1 MGTNKDY
8 KELTELVG
16 LNNSM
21 NKFFLKIQFFNIRGM
36 LLDMIYLFETLI
48 QAALMLTFLV
58 LIIIIP
64 EGMEGILFIIP
75 TLLIITHLIK
85 NYIRKEICKT
95 CDLYEETIDTVFKDT
110 KE

>member
-8 KELTELVG
+8 KELIG

-36 LLDMIYLFETLI
+36 LLDMIDLFETLI
-48 QAALMLTFLV
+48 GAALLLTFLV

-64 EGMEGILFIIP
+64 VGMEGIFFIIP
-75 TLLIITHLIK
+75 ILLIITNLIK
-85 NYIRKEICKT
+85 KYIRKEICKT